1 MFRDLK
7 TSLASHAPIIQ
18 ATNPRRVVVA
28 RARTMSAYV
37 DSRGL
42 VRSMPERIPL
52 VKTRILSVVRI
63 VLF

>member
-1 MFRDLK
+1 MFRVLK
-7 TSLASHAPIIQ
+7 TSLTFHAPIIQ

-28 RARTMSAYV
+28 RTMSAYV

-42 VRSMPERIPL
+42 VRNMPERIPL

>member
-1 MFRDLK
+1 MFRVLK
-7 TSLASHAPIIQ
+7 TSLAFHAPIIQ

-28 RARTMSAYV
+28 RARTMSAYA

-42 VRSMPERIPL
+42 VRNMPQRIPL

>member
-1 MFRDLK
+1 MFRVLK
-7 TSLASHAPIIQ
+7 TSLAFNVPIIQ
-18 ATNPRRVVVA
+18 ATNARRVVV
-28 RARTMSAYV
+28 ARTMSAYV